1 MTDQQNKF
9 SLTDR
14 EVLIEVLDFYIYRL
28 KQDNCNQAAIDAHVA
43 LQQRLERGEPIE

>member
-1 MTDQQNKF
+1 MEDKKF

-14 EVLIEVLDFYIYRL
+14 DMLVEVLDFYIYRL
-28 KQDNCNQAAIDAHVA
+28 EQDNCNQAAIDAHVA